1 MSSSKTEKSDYSITE
16 KEIGSESKEDV
27 NKESFNKDLTLIDKP
42 KNDTKCIE
50 DEALKKGEEKIP
62 ACNPEK
68 EAKVEKLT
76 KEFEALVSTII
87 KLDLFLNTKLT

>member
-1 MSSSKTEKSDYSITE
+1 MSSAKTEKSSYSITE

-27 NKESFNKDLTLIDKP
+27 NKESVNKDLTLIYKP
-42 KNDTKCIE
+42 NNNTEYIE
-50 DEALKKGEEKIP
+50 DEAPKKGEEII
-62 ACNPEK
+62 ASCNPEK

-87 KLDLFLNTKLT
+87 KLYLFLNTKLT

>member
-1 MSSSKTEKSDYSITE
+1 MSSGETEKNDYSITE
-16 KEIGSESKEDV
+16 KEIDSESKEEV
-27 NKESFNKDLTLIDKP
+27 NKESVNQDLTLIDKP
-42 KNDTKCIE
+42 KNDTECIE
-50 DEALKKGEEKIP
+50 KKAPKNGEEKIA